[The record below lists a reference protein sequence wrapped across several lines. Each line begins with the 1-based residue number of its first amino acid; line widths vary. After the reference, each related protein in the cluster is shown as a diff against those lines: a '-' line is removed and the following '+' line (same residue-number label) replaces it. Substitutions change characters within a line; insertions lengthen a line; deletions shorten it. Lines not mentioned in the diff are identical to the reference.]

1 MSPVTVI
8 IIRLCPS
15 VDKIP
20 EGKNPVFGQNKIRH
34 RGNSRIQ
41 KGDGKPFA
49 GGFCGKDAL
58 HQRHGKHLLSLS
70 KYVKKHFSAQPCIS
84 LFEKEKRGKRCGR
97 TETDGNAFGI
107 DGRGRAGML
116 LRMQR
121 LQRLLGA
128 PQDTALPPAP
138 QEEADVFSRS
148 RRENMISAAIPFLN
162 REYQKELYLVVRLME
177 LRRVMGGELLETRE
191 RQEEPL
197 RLRQRKLLQAV
208 EKYVSQQERGQVRLL
223 LKMMDM
229 KEILGQGE

>member
-1 MSPVTVI
+1 MAEQKQMEMLSA
-8 IIRLCPS
+8 LMGE
-15 VDKIP
+15 
-20 EGKNPVFGQNKIRH
+20 EGQ
-34 RGNSRIQ
+34 
-41 KGDGKPFA
+41 
-49 GGFCGKDAL
+49 DAA
-58 HQRHGKHLLSLS
+58 K
-70 KYVKKHFSAQPCIS
+70 
-84 LFEKEKRGKRCGR
+84 
-97 TETDGNAFGI
+97 
-107 DGRGRAGML
+107 ML

-162 REYQKELYLVVRLME
+162 REYQKE
-177 LRRVMGGELLETRE
+177 MGGELLETRE

>member
-1 MSPVTVI
+1 MAEQKQMEMLSA
-8 IIRLCPS
+8 LMGE
-15 VDKIP
+15 
-20 EGKNPVFGQNKIRH
+20 EGQ
-34 RGNSRIQ
+34 
-41 KGDGKPFA
+41 
-49 GGFCGKDAL
+49 DAA
-58 HQRHGKHLLSLS
+58 K
-70 KYVKKHFSAQPCIS
+70 
-84 LFEKEKRGKRCGR
+84 
-97 TETDGNAFGI
+97 
-107 DGRGRAGML
+107 ML

-177 LRRVMGGELLETRE
+177 
-191 RQEEPL
+191 PL

>member
-1 MSPVTVI
+1 MAEQKQMEMLSA
-8 IIRLCPS
+8 LMGE
-15 VDKIP
+15 
-20 EGKNPVFGQNKIRH
+20 EGQ
-34 RGNSRIQ
+34 
-41 KGDGKPFA
+41 
-49 GGFCGKDAL
+49 DAA
-58 HQRHGKHLLSLS
+58 K
-70 KYVKKHFSAQPCIS
+70 
-84 LFEKEKRGKRCGR
+84 
-97 TETDGNAFGI
+97 
-107 DGRGRAGML
+107 ML

-162 REYQKELYLVVRLME
+162 REYQKE
-177 LRRVMGGELLETRE
+177 
-191 RQEEPL
+191 
-197 RLRQRKLLQAV
+197 AV

>member
-1 MSPVTVI
+1 MAEQKQMEMLSA
-8 IIRLCPS
+8 LMGE
-15 VDKIP
+15 
-20 EGKNPVFGQNKIRH
+20 EGQ
-34 RGNSRIQ
+34 
-41 KGDGKPFA
+41 
-49 GGFCGKDAL
+49 DAA
-58 HQRHGKHLLSLS
+58 K
-70 KYVKKHFSAQPCIS
+70 
-84 LFEKEKRGKRCGR
+84 
-97 TETDGNAFGI
+97 
-107 DGRGRAGML
+107 ML

-148 RRENMISAAIPFLN
+148 RRENMILN

>member
-1 MSPVTVI
+1 MAEQKQMEMLSA
-8 IIRLCPS
+8 LMGE
-15 VDKIP
+15 
-20 EGKNPVFGQNKIRH
+20 EGQ
-34 RGNSRIQ
+34 
-41 KGDGKPFA
+41 
-49 GGFCGKDAL
+49 DAA
-58 HQRHGKHLLSLS
+58 K
-70 KYVKKHFSAQPCIS
+70 
-84 LFEKEKRGKRCGR
+84 
-97 TETDGNAFGI
+97 
-107 DGRGRAGML
+107 ML

-138 QEEADVFSRS
+138 QEEADMFSRS

-177 LRRVMGGELLETRE
+177 LRRVMGSELLETRE

-197 RLRQRKLLQAV
+197 RLQAV

>member
-1 MSPVTVI
+1 MAEQKQMEMLSA
-8 IIRLCPS
+8 LMGE
-15 VDKIP
+15 
-20 EGKNPVFGQNKIRH
+20 EGQ
-34 RGNSRIQ
+34 
-41 KGDGKPFA
+41 
-49 GGFCGKDAL
+49 DAA
-58 HQRHGKHLLSLS
+58 K
-70 KYVKKHFSAQPCIS
+70 
-84 LFEKEKRGKRCGR
+84 
-97 TETDGNAFGI
+97 
-107 DGRGRAGML
+107 ML

-177 LRRVMGGELLETRE
+177 LRRVMGSELLETRE
-191 RQEEPL
+191 REEPL
-197 RLRQRKLLQAV
+197 RLRQKKLLQAV